1 MVAQATIATN
11 RSAQKQ
17 SLELDH
23 KLDCALM
30 DTFPASD
37 PVSLIQPAPHEPEM
51 PTPAGRDGD
60 ASEARRY
67 ATLPHFALHP
77 PVYLR
82 DREPVRSLDEA
93 AETVHRYLRGWSD
106 ARSEGVLARLV
117 EAATPEE
124 AEEAGRLFRTWA
136 KEWGI
141 LIVPPEDH

>member
-1 MVAQATIATN
+1 MVAQATLTAN
-11 RSAQKQ
+11 Q
-17 SLELDH
+17 SVQRQSVELDE

-37 PVSLIQPAPHEPEM
+37 PVSLIQPAPHEPELPDM
-51 PTPAGRDGD
+51 ADPPAD
-60 ASEARRY
+60 AARRY

-93 AETVHRYLRGWSD
+93 AETVHRSLRGWSD
-106 ARSEGVLARLV
+106 SRSEGVLARLV
-117 EAATPEE
+117 DAATPEE
-124 AEEAGRLFRTWA
+124 AQEAGQLFRTWA
-136 KEWGI
+136 KEWGL